1 MDHTTY
7 FSDDMLEMV
16 DLHNNI
22 VELLED
28 ESLREQCKLS
38 YTDSYPV
45 AKKKCAKSY
54 AHGAYFL
61 PLVTRVL
68 SLDPDNDD
76 DTDSD
81 GGDGGVGEVIAEEK
95 SSTPR
100 VRKYYKKHPEKVKK
114 YLRKTSKDRAARNRD
129 RAKAVEKH
137 GEKKMANHDVHHP
150 NGPDGGSWQLA
161 KKDHG
166 PDKKADK
173 KKKSAPKKAAPKKE
187 PPKKSAPKK
196 AAPKK
201 EPTKKAPP
209 KKQAPNTTE
218 PPKKAA
224 PKKHPHLSKTLQNP
238 KTARDVLLATALS
251 YPPNHPLYKA
261 AVEFIRALMMA
272 YPEDHPMFKAAQK
285 LKSQD

>member
-1 MDHTTY
+1 MDQTAY
-7 FSDDMLEMV
+7 FTDDMYEMV
-16 DLHNNI
+16 DSHNNI
-22 VELLED
+22 VELLDDDVVRED
-28 ESLREQCKLS
+28 CKLS

-45 AKKKCAKSY
+45 AKKKCARSY

-68 SLDPDNDD
+68 GLDPDG
-76 DTDSD
+76 DSGSD
-81 GGDGGVGEVIAEEK
+81 SSVGEVIKEEK
-95 SSTPR
+95 SSTER
-100 VRKYYKKHPEKVKK
+100 VRKYYKNNPGKVKK

-150 NGPDGGSWQLA
+150 DGPDGGSWRLA

-173 KKKSAPKKAAPKKE
+173 KKKAKTTPKKS
-187 PPKKSAPKK
+187 PPKKPTEKPEPKK
-196 AAPKK
+196 KS
-201 EPTKKAPP
+201 PP
-209 KKQAPNTTE
+209 KKVAPAKPE
-218 PPKKAA
+218 PTQEPT
-224 PKKHPHLSKTLQNP
+224 PKKHPYLAKILQNP

-251 YPPNHPLYKA
+251 YPPNHPLHRA
-261 AVEFIRALMMA
+261 AVEFIKALMLA
-272 YPEDHPMFKAAQK
+272 YPEDHPMFKAAQN

>member
-1 MDHTTY
+1 MDQTAY
-7 FSDDMLEMV
+7 FTDDMYEMV
-16 DLHNNI
+16 DSHNNI
-22 VELLED
+22 VELLD
-28 ESLREQCKLS
+28 DDVIREECKLS

-45 AKKKCAKSY
+45 AKKKCARSY

-68 SLDPDNDD
+68 GLDPDG
-76 DTDSD
+76 DSD
-81 GGDGGVGEVIAEEK
+81 SDSSVGEVIEEAK
-95 SSTPR
+95 SSTER
-100 VRKYYKKHPEKVKK
+100 VRKYYRNNPGKVKK

-150 NGPDGGSWQLA
+150 DGPDGGSWRLA

-173 KKKSAPKKAAPKKE
+173 KKKSKAAPKKAT
-187 PPKKSAPKK
+187 PKKPKEKPAPKK
-196 AAPKK
+196 APTKKPTPKKVAPKK
-201 EPTKKAPP
+201 PEPTK
-209 KKQAPNTTE
+209 E
-218 PPKKAA
+218 PA
-224 PKKHPHLSKTLQNP
+224 PKKHPYLKKMLQNP

-251 YPPNHPLYKA
+251 YPPNHPLHKA
-261 AVEFIRALMMA
+261 AVEFIKALMLA
-272 YPEDHPMFKAAQK
+272 YPEDHPMFKAAQN